1 MPAKTTTQKFIQQA
15 HATHGDK
22 YDYSLTLYT
31 GRNYKVSIVCRTHGP
46 FLQSPQ
52 NHLNGANCPVCGQ
65 LARTKSIIASTG
77 VSLDQFIVRSNEKH
91 NNKYDYSNIKTFI
104 TVNNKV
110 NIICPIHGQFKQMAY
125 SHLAGS
131 KCPKCKGN
139 IIRQSKS
146 STTEIFIKM
155 AATIHNNKYNYENVN
170 YTNNSTHISI
180 VCPKHGIFQQ
190 RPADHLRGSGCSH
203 CYNFTSGPET
213 AWLNFM
219 GVPNDDQS
227 RQLILYLN
235 NKRFMFDGFCK
246 ETNTVYEFWGD
257 FWHGNLNRY
266 KPTDINVICN
276 KTFGELYE
284 KTQQKRQLILNAGY
298 NLAEIWESDWN
309 KIKQQ

>member
-1 MPAKTTTQKFIQQA
+1 M
-15 HATHGDK
+15 
-22 YDYSLTLYT
+22 
-31 GRNYKVSIVCRTHGP
+31 
-46 FLQSPQ
+46 
-52 NHLNGANCPVCGQ
+52 CGQ